1 MAPFRKK
8 DIKWDGKDNGGQYK
22 EKDGLKFDILNHR
35 VVEKIENMPRYFL
48 ADSLEEAEALYKQYE
63 KLLNGLAYN
72 YSLST
77 NIDRSDLFGDA
88 LIGLARAKRD
98 WNPKKSNNFKTYAIY
113 RIKDALNECA
123 RKNNTTVV
131 TPSYIKKANA
141 NLRELESICE
151 RKQIKLNT
159 VLIDQDIP
167 DVMEPSEAVR
177 CVELVE
183 NLINASNRANVDYE
197 KFVERVRYI
206 PIDVEYQDQQILE
219 DTGRQQ
225 ELMETA
231 MFVKSLK
238 TYMNKNELKVCN
250 GIMEDKSYAQIGEEL
265 GKSKSWVGNVLKEL
279 KSKIMQLTL

>member
-8 DIKWDGKDNGGQYK
+8 DIKWDGEDNGGQYK
-22 EKDGLKFDILNHR
+22 EKNGLKFDILNHR